1 MDTILLKWNP
11 KVHFFEQKNRTDE
24 TVFLFFKKWHPWNPG
39 KTYGIHQK
47 SEKKLKNSRNT
58 NHVEFEAK
66 HIGFFD
72 ATMTM
77 ESKSALFK

>member
-1 MDTILLKWNP
+1 MDTILLKWNT
-11 KVHFFEQKNRTDE
+11 KVHVWSKKTEPAKLCFF
-24 TVFLFFKKWHPWNPG
+24 LKKGHLWNPG
-39 KTYGIHQK
+39 KTYGIHK
-47 SEKKLKNSRNT
+47 KVKKKLKNSRNT